1 MQSQTANYCPADQA
15 HVPRRLLG
23 CMVKRVMDL
32 VFATL
37 AIIVLS
43 PLFILIAALVS
54 TSGGPVLY
62 RHARI
67 GKNGKSF
74 DCLKFSTMIPGA
86 TECLEEY
93 LSYHPQAR
101 AEWES
106 SRKLTFDPRATA
118 VGRLLRRTSL
128 DELPQLW
135 NVLRGDISLVGPRPL
150 LVRYLAR
157 YSSEEMRRHD
167 VLPGITGWAQVN
179 GRNAVTW
186 DERFRDDLWYVDHW
200 SLALDAKILAMT
212 ALKVLRR
219 DGISREGHVTMPE
232 FMGHEG
238 ALA

>member
-128 DELPQLW
+128 DELPQLF
-135 NVLRGDISLVGPRPL
+135 NVLMGDMSLVGPSPVTAPELHDYGDKAELYRS
-150 LVRYLAR
+150 VR
-157 YSSEEMRRHD
+157 
-167 VLPGITGWAQVN
+167 PGITGLWQIS
-179 GRNAVTW
+179 GRNDVSY
-186 DERFRDDLWYVDHW
+186 EQRV
-200 SLALDAKILAMT
+200 ALDARYVREQSLWRDIAILLRT
-212 ALKVLRR
+212 PRVVLAR
-219 DGISREGHVTMPE
+219 T
-232 FMGHEG
+232 G
-238 ALA
+238 AR